1 MAVQQGE
8 LGATDTTKD
17 MENFY
22 NDAVVDRISDVDRII
37 HNATQFVRLVL
48 QRPQA
53 VNATRADSATPLS
66 TTETPHYIDGL
77 LTANPTSNTNL
88 MVIGFD
94 TNVTTT
100 SIVVFS
106 TGFIDPTSAKWTVST
121 SLNNLVAEFDDSN
134 FEATVSSVVQA
145 IESGQF
151 KYTITVG
158 TPAVDTTGEG
168 LPFWRLVHADSEE
181 FNDVTEVQIIEPLT
195 PTLSYF
201 DTDGGFASSF
211 TFEKSNILD
220 ACFDTTVSPDG
231 VFYTIRFNSDNV
243 GTSTV
248 DFDDDFSEA
257 EAGTASGTNNFNPA
271 RWTESNTNT
280 AFLRVNELVSH
291 NVAAGDGQLETT
303 YTVAG
308 NFEVQIDVIPT
319 TVTTEEMWFVLR
331 ALDETNNNTVIQE
344 GMGLETSPVTSGVFF
359 ASRVDSLVNSTAD
372 CALRELRPQWHNSAS
387 GTDSFTLTF
396 SGSVWVV
403 SGTLTGRLTDADTG
417 VPYDETVDSTT
428 PIDFLISCTATPTT
442 GEKFTFDLTT
452 ANVKKDVTESATVGI
467 QRVADSGTTTQV
479 FADLVGPIST
489 DDVSFELYG
498 NTNAVINISADN
510 YLVTSGTGSFP
521 DVSVF
526 TVEKTDSEGQTTGTP
541 LIESFDV
548 IGESNKTYNDFLDG
562 RVMIA
567 CSSSGTSG
575 GGNIYIKVDNILYK
589 YLNNISL
596 GTEDGSSAIVS
607 TTAQISKDGTN
618 SFAWTHESGINGTP
632 FLTYIEFDDTLDIV
646 HLQTLNKDTL
656 LDTTSDKE
664 VLLDI
669 SDYDTNRYEI
679 FYDQNDFD
687 TLYYVD
693 SSANLQSWNIDDRIS
708 AFIAVNA
715 EDVTLP
721 AGTAQQTFVN
731 ADVIN
736 AWGEAKGGKVVT
748 FSVTAGDGAVSPS
761 SDTTDSGGRSTTQ
774 FTVGS
779 TVGVST
785 VTATVTET

>member
-22 NDAVVDRISDVDRII
+22 NDAVVTKISDVDRII
-37 HNATQFVRLVL
+37 HNGTQFVRLVL

-53 VNATRADSATPLS
+53 ITATRAAAATPLS
-66 TTETPHYIDGL
+66 ITDTPHYIDGL
-77 LTANPTSNTNL
+77 LTANPTSNTDL
-88 MVIGFD
+88 IVIGFD

-100 SIVVFS
+100 TIVVFS
-106 TGFIDPTSAKWTVST
+106 TGFIDPTSTEWTVST
-121 SLNNLVAEFDDSN
+121 SLNNLISEFDDSN
-134 FEATVSSVVQA
+134 FEATVSAVVQA

-158 TPAVDTTGEG
+158 VPAVDTTGEG
-168 LPFWRLVHADSEE
+168 LPFWRLVHTASGAFD
-181 FNDVTEVQIIEPLT
+181 DVTEVQIIAPLT

-211 TFEKSNILD
+211 TFEKANILD

-231 VFYTIRFNSDNV
+231 VFYTIRFNPDTT

-248 DFDDDFSEA
+248 DFDDDFSA
-257 EAGTASGTNNFNPA
+257 AKAGTASGTNNFNPA
-271 RWTESNTNT
+271 RWEESNVNT
-280 AFLRVNELVSH
+280 AFLRLNEEVDY

-303 YTVAG
+303 YTIAG
-308 NFEVQIDVIPT
+308 DFEAQIDVIPQ

-331 ALDETNNNTVIQE
+331 ALDATNNNTIIQE
-344 GMGLETSPVTSGVFF
+344 GLGLETSPVTSGVWF
-359 ASRVDSLVNSTAD
+359 ASHVDSLVNSTAD
-372 CALRELRPQWHNSAS
+372 CDLRELRPLWHNAAS
-387 GTDSFTLTF
+387 GTDSFDLTF
-396 SGSVWVV
+396 SGSVWIV
-403 SGTLTGRLTDADTG
+403 SGTLTGKLNDATTG

-452 ANVKKDVTESATVGI
+452 DNVKKDVTESGIVGI
-467 QRVADSGTTTQV
+467 QRISNSGTTTRV
-479 FADLVGPIST
+479 FTDLAGPLST
-489 DDVSFELYG
+489 NDVSFELYG
-498 NTNAVINISADN
+498 NTNGVVNISADN
-510 YLVTSGTGSFP
+510 YLVTSGTGDFP

-526 TVEKTDSEGQTTGTP
+526 TVEKTDSEGQTTGVA

-548 IGESNKTYNDFLDG
+548 IGESNKTYNDFLEG

-567 CSSSGTSG
+567 CSSSGSSG
-575 GGNIYIKVDNILYK
+575 GGNIYLKVDNVLYK
-589 YLNNISL
+589 YPNNIAL
-596 GTEDGSSAIVS
+596 GTEDGSGAAATS
-607 TTAQISKDGTN
+607 TAQISKDGTN
-618 SFAWTHESGINGTP
+618 SFAWTHESAINGLP

-646 HLQTLNKDTL
+646 HLQTLDKDTL

-669 SDYDTNRYEI
+669 SDYNTNRYEV

-687 TLYYVD
+687 TVYYVD

-715 EDVTLP
+715 NDVTLP

-736 AWGEAKGGKVVT
+736 AWGEAKSGKVVT

-761 SDTTDSGGRSTTQ
+761 SDNTDSGGRATTQ